1 MFSLKHISEEDLK
14 RYYYLDGEISGK
26 SQKINILN
34 GVQQNYVGSC
44 INNFITWNDEC
55 GKKKFEL
62 FVKENLPKL
71 EVEYDKIVKKKQ
83 FDETIEKYIIDELLS
98 MNEGR
103 EIKNRVL
110 HKFKIPLYKYYN
122 RLHPFIQSACG
133 IASRFELEPDINYFA
148 HPYYILSS
156 MEEKVKSNPSRYLHK
171 PLKWFQ
177 EDINIIMCKDTRKYC
192 IKETRKGK
200 KKIYERVTITRE
212 QLNKHIE
219 KNKKKFN
226 NKVDKICDNIQ
237 NEINMMCLS

>member
-1 MFSLKHISEEDLK
+1 MFSLKHISEEDLR

-34 GVQQNYVGSC
+34 GVQQDYVGSC

-71 EVEYDKIVKKKQ
+71 EVEYYKIGKKKQ

-110 HKFKIPLYKYYN
+110 HKFKIPLYKYYHK
-122 RLHPFIQSACG
+122 LHPSIQTKCG
-133 IASRFELEPDINYFA
+133 YTSFELEPDINYFA
-148 HPYYILSS
+148 HPYNILDSREENFKSS
-156 MEEKVKSNPSRYLHK
+156 PSNYLDR
-171 PLKWFQ
+171 PLKRFQ
-177 EDINIIMCKDTRKYC
+177 EDIIFCEDTHKFTYKNVCDKTR
-192 IKETRKGK
+192 IKHYK
-200 KKIYERVTITRE
+200 KVCFTRE